1 MRIIS
6 RKQITV
12 RRDISLRSPADIA
25 TLCIDMEYWQ
35 CVLSRHEDKRLSK
48 VFRAMAYGYTAKE
61 LGITEAA
68 YERLQEKVER
78 ILAEER

>member
-35 CVLSRHEDKRLSK
+35 CVLSRHEDKRLSN

-68 YERLQEKVER
+68 YELLQEKVEK